1 MDTIRKGLSF
11 LLAIL
16 LVLTTVLAIFLFN
29 FERKAFSPALYQR
42 VFANENFYG
51 RIPVVMG
58 QALANGN
65 KHSNL
70 PVSLQGLSAQGWEK
84 FLRTLLPPETLKV
97 MGDQALASMFA
108 YLNSETNSATI
119 SLMPLK
125 ASLQTDA
132 GTQAVIGL
140 IQTLPA
146 CTLEQIAQIALAALT
161 QQQIAL
167 CNPPEQ
173 LLGVIMPLIQVQLQS
188 ASAVIPNEVTLAS
201 VQDQQNDPR
210 QRLKIARLM
219 MRLSPLLPLG
229 FLLLLTLV
237 TVRSLHEWLNWWG
250 FPIMASGVIAA
261 LMGLTSA
268 PIASLVIKGILEKRM
283 PVYLP
288 SILFENGN
296 QLAAAIVDEL
306 LKPVL
311 WQGVML
317 ALLGFVMVL
326 IGLYMKKKNQEEI
339 TG

>member
-1 MDTIRKGLSF
+1 MEAIRKGLAV
-11 LLAIL
+11 LLATF

-29 FERKAFSPALYQR
+29 FERKAFSPVLYQR
-42 VFANENFYG
+42 VFANENFYE

-58 QALANGN
+58 QALANGAQ
-65 KHSNL
+65 HSDL
-70 PVSLQGLSAQGWEK
+70 PASLQGLSAQGWEK
-84 FLRTLLPPETLKV
+84 FLRTLLPPETLKA

-119 SLMPLK
+119 SLIPLK
-125 ASLQTDA
+125 ASMQNNA

-146 CTLEQIAQIALAALT
+146 CTLEQMAQIPLAVLT
-161 QQQIAL
+161 QQQITL

-173 LLGVIMPLIQVQLQS
+173 LLGMITPLIQAQLQV
-188 ASAVIPNEVTLAS
+188 AAAVIPNEITLAS
-201 VQDQQNDPR
+201 AQDQQTDPR
-210 QRLKIARLM
+210 QRLEVVRLM

-229 FLLLLTLV
+229 FLLLLTLII
-237 TVRSLHEWLNWWG
+237 VRSLHEWLNWWG

-288 SILFENGN
+288 SILLENGN

-311 WQGVML
+311 WQGVMF
-317 ALLGFVMVL
+317 ALLGAVMVL
-326 IGLYMKKKNQEEI
+326 ICTYMKKKNQ
-339 TG
+339 